1 MKLLRV
7 KRGIVRVRRRH
18 GMYVA
23 AVIAVAAL
31 AVYLVPG
38 ASAKHR
44 GSADGSGAAQ
54 ATTPPGSTA
63 TPQDS
68 TTTSQDPTT
77 IAFRKSPPAIFSCMT
92 GVLDNTGVAGPS
104 TATIGPG
111 PLGTVTATVNLR
123 NAVRNSLYLVEL
135 VQTNGVACIKLNF
148 TFVTTNAAGN
158 ATTTVDD
165 FRVTNR
171 AFVFA
176 SGGGDLE
183 ITPAVSSVT

>member
-7 KRGIVRVRRRH
+7 KRRVPRVRRRH
-18 GMYVA
+18 GIYFAAGIVA
-23 AVIAVAAL
+23 AAL

-38 ASAKHR
+38 ASAKHGGPSA
-44 GSADGSGAAQ
+44 GSSAI
-54 ATTPPGSTA
+54 PPSSAA

-68 TTTSQDPTT
+68 ATTSQDPTT

-92 GVLDNTGVAGPS
+92 GVLDNTGVAGRS
-104 TATIGPG
+104 TATIGAG

-123 NAVRNSLYLVEL
+123 AAVPNSLYLVEL
-135 VQTNGVACIKLNF
+135 VQTNGIACLKLNF

-158 ATTTVDD
+158 AVTTVDD

-183 ITPAVSSVT
+183 ITPAVSST